1 MKRGYKIVFII
12 SLLTLISPVEV
23 TKFPYTIEAED
34 CEGAGEPWTSI
45 YETKIKGMFSGKG
58 FIYLR
63 NNPFSF
69 NITVEEDGMY
79 QFNARVAQILD
90 KEGRIQTISING
102 NDYQYKIPYYD
113 TWTDFDFGIHKLYKG
128 SNKIAF
134 KPINGYAVYDI
145 ITVSESTFQEST
157 IIRLKNW
164 EFGSSEKI
172 SLSGED
178 ISSGKTSKAFFK
190 APEDAY
196 VCTAMGGLAGNSD
209 KYFFE
214 QELEKVNKTQF
225 NLEWWFKS
233 QFSLENIVLE
243 NNIILLHIN
252 GINYRSDIYLDGK
265 QIGKK
270 EDIVGTFV
278 EFTLDITSFL
288 KKESNKHYIAFK
300 VERPDNPWEGDKQ
313 RSDKND
319 LAITFVDWN
328 PEPPDFNM
336 GVWQPVDIEIIPYK
350 ISTISSAFVNTTLID
365 DKNSNLEI
373 VFYIKNWLTKE
384 VTNDVIITIGDFVNI
399 TLEKINVKSNKEKQI
414 TVSSKDYPELI
425 IDNSELWWPYQ
436 MGEPK
441 LHELTIKVINKNR
454 YYIYNKKIGL
464 REVSNDFDEDGV
476 KKVYKINGKRILL
489 KGAGWTP
496 DLFLRQTPE
505 NYYEHIDYVRDMELN
520 VIRLEGKSEGEEFY
534 DYCDKLGILII
545 TGWCCCDS
553 WQRWDEWTIE
563 EERIGNKSVISQIR
577 KLSHHPS
584 VIIFILGSD
593 KAPSNGIEPK
603 WREILAQ
610 EKWANEILSSAHVEK
625 NAPTGV
631 KMTGPYSWV
640 PPHYFYLDD
649 AKNNIHGGAYG
660 FMTEGGPGENPLR
673 KGSYEKVFN
682 EENMYNYTGESW
694 NYHCGK
700 QTAEFDNLEKFINPL
715 IERYGK
721 IKDFNDF
728 QKKSSASVYEGHRAM
743 FEAYSS
749 NKYNA
754 TGVIQWMLN
763 NAWPSNI
770 WHLYDYYLAPTP
782 AYFATKKAGER
793 IHALYNYADSYIY
806 LLNNFYEDFNGD
818 FLLNVYIISVS
829 NGKEIFKKGYNYKSI
844 KGDEVIKKDKIKK
857 DYDEVFIIHFEYSY
871 EYKGEK
877 YFYTNTYWV
886 NKEMDK
892 IDFSKRTFYNV
903 GITKYSDFSSLSDL
917 PQTKLTVEILEKT
930 QGDGQNN
937 KNKYKFKITNIGD
950 SFALLL
956 EIKLYFI
963 NEDKNELITPIFW
976 NDNYFS
982 LRSGESY
989 IVTAE
994 YKGKNSN
1001 DLLLEI
1007 IGWNSELNY
1016 IIKN

>member
-1 MKRGYKIVFII
+1 M
-12 SLLTLISPVEV
+12 L
-23 TKFPYTIEAED
+23 
-34 CEGAGEPWTSI
+34 
-45 YETKIKGMFSGKG
+45 SGKG
-58 FIYLR
+58 FIYLT
-63 NNPFSF
+63 NKPFSF

-79 QFNARVAQILD
+79 QFNAKVAQILD
-90 KEGRIQTISING
+90 KGGRLQTISINEI
-102 NDYQYKIPYYD
+102 DYQYKVPYYD
-113 TWTDFDFGIHKLYKG
+113 AWTDFDFGIHRLNKG
-128 SNKIAF
+128 SNKIVF

-145 ITVSESTFQEST
+145 ITVSEATFQES
-157 IIRLKNW
+157 IKIRIKNW
-164 EFGSSEKI
+164 EFGSSENI
-172 SLSGED
+172 NLSGED
-178 ISSGKTSKAFFK
+178 ISSGKTSNEFFK
-190 APEDAY
+190 AQEDAY

-214 QELEKVNKTQF
+214 QDLEKVNKTQF
-225 NLEWWFKS
+225 NIEWWFKS
-233 QFSLENIVLE
+233 HFSLENIDLE

-278 EFTLDITSFL
+278 KFTLDITSFL
-288 KKESNKHYIAFK
+288 KKESNTHYVAFK
-300 VERPDNPWEGDKQ
+300 IERPDNPWEGEKE

-336 GVWQPVDIEIIPYK
+336 GIWQPVDIEVIPYK
-350 ISTISSAFVNTTLID
+350 ISTISSAFINTTLID
-365 DKNSNLEI
+365 ENNSNLEI
-373 VFYIKNWLTKE
+373 VFYIKNWLTIE
-384 VTNDVIITIGDFVNI
+384 VTNDVLITIGDFVNI
-399 TLEKINVKSNKEKQI
+399 TLENLYLKSNEEKQI
-414 TVSSKDYPELI
+414 TVYSKDYPQLI
-425 IDNSELWWPYQ
+425 IDNSKLWWPYQ

-441 LHELTIKVINKNR
+441 LHDLTIKVINKNQ
-454 YYIYNKKIGL
+454 YYIYNKKIGF
-464 REVSNDFDEDGV
+464 REVSNDFDEVGA

-496 DLFLRQTPE
+496 DLFLRQSPE
-505 NYYEHIDYVRDMELN
+505 KYYDHIDYVRDMELN
-520 VIRLEGKSEGEEFY
+520 VIRLEGKSEGDEFY

-563 EERIGNKSVISQIR
+563 EERIGNKSMISQIR
-577 KLSHHPS
+577 KLSYHPS

-603 WREILAQ
+603 WREIMVK
-610 EKWANEILSSAHVEK
+610 EKWVNEILSSAHVEK

-640 PPHYFYLDD
+640 PPHYFYLDE

-682 EENMYNYTGESW
+682 EENMYKYTGESW

-700 QTAEFDNLEKFINPL
+700 QTAEFDNLEKFIKPL
-715 IERYGK
+715 SERYGK

-743 FEAYSS
+743 FEAYSG

-770 WHLYDYYLAPTP
+770 WHLYDYFLSPTP

-806 LLNNFYEDFNGD
+806 LLNNFYEDFNGE
-818 FLLNVYIISVS
+818 FLLNVYIISIS
-829 NGKEIFKKGYNYKSI
+829 NGNEIFKKDYNYKSI
-844 KGDEVIKKDKIKK
+844 KGDEVIKKDKINK
-857 DYDEVFIIHFEYSY
+857 DYDDVFIIHFEYSY
-871 EYKGEK
+871 EYKGEN

-886 NKEMDK
+886 NKKMDE

-903 GITKYSDFSSLSDL
+903 GISKYSDFSSLSNL
-917 PQTKLTVEILEKT
+917 PQTNLTVEILDKIS
-930 QGDGQNN
+930 GDGQDK
-937 KNKYKFKITNIGD
+937 KNKYKFNISNKGD

-956 EIKLYFI
+956 EIKLYSI
-963 NEDKNELITPIFW
+963 NNNKKELITPIIW

-994 YKGKNSN
+994 YKGQNYN
-1001 DLLLEI
+1001 ELLLEI
-1007 IGWNSELNY
+1007 IGWNSILNY